1 MSVLAEIAYPRID
14 PILVELGD
22 LKIRWYGVSYVLA
35 FVFAYLVLRMLAK
48 RGRLPV
54 AVDRVAD
61 VLFWGVLG
69 VFIGGRIGYVL
80 FYMIPFGEFEWGKV
94 IRVWDGGMSFHGG
107 LLGVVLAY
115 VLWARKARIPFGDLG
130 DGLAL
135 ATAPGL
141 LTVRI
146 ANFINAELFGT
157 VTDMPWGMRFPDY
170 RQGPENWEALGKPML
185 PGVRHPSQL
194 YEAFAEG
201 LLLYLVLRWLMLR
214 KGLGG
219 GRIAGVFLIGYGLIR
234 FALEFVRLP
243 DEQLGRYVF
252 DLLTQGQLL
261 SSVMI
266 VLGVVTLVVCQKR
279 GSKPGHYDP
288 ATGERLPA
296 EGAAA

>member
-1 MSVLAEIAYPRID
+1 MSILAEIAYPRID
-14 PILVELGD
+14 PILLDLGK

-35 FVFAYLVLRMLAK
+35 FVLAYLVLRMLAK

-69 VFIGGRIGYVL
+69 VFIGGRLGYVL
-80 FYMIPFGEFEWGKV
+80 FYMIPFGEFEWGKI

-107 LLGVVLAY
+107 LLGVVIAY

-141 LTVRI
+141 LCVRL
-146 ANFINAELFGT
+146 ANFINAELYGT
-157 VTDMPWGMRFPDY
+157 VTDVAWGMRFPNY
-170 RQGPENWEALGKPML
+170 ENGPEKWEALGKPMV

-201 LLLYLVLRWLMLR
+201 LLLFFVLRWLMLR

-243 DEQLGRYVF
+243 DKQLGRYA
-252 DLLTQGQLL
+252 LGLTQGQLL
-261 SSVMI
+261 SSIMI
-266 VLGVVTLVVCQKR
+266 VLGLITLYVCHKR
-279 GSKPGHYDP
+279 RSKPGHYDP
-288 ATGERLPA
+288 ETGKRLPS
-296 EGAAA
+296 EGAFA